1 MANVRDIKRRIRSV
15 KNTQQITKAMEMVAA
30 AKLRRAQGAVVAARP
45 YKAKLKEVLS
55 RLVTSLDTDNFQD
68 PLLEVRETKK
78 IGFVVIAADR
88 GLAGGYNANLIRNAV
103 TSIAKHRDVE
113 IGVLA
118 VGKKVRDFFKRR
130 KYSVEA
136 EFIGI
141 EDIPTMQE
149 AQEIAE
155 TISTFYTEGIYDEI
169 YLVYTEFI
177 TAMQQK
183 PSTTKILPIEPPT
196 KDEKENEELDYIFD
210 PSPKIVLSKLLPLYL
225 ANQVFSALLEAKASE
240 HGARMTAMGSATDNA
255 GEMIDKL
262 TLSYNR
268 ARQAAITREISEI
281 VGGAEAL
288 KG

>member
-1 MANVRDIKRRIRSV
+1 LAGVRDIKRRIRSI
-15 KNTQQITKAMEMVAA
+15 KSTQQITKAMEMVAA
-30 AKLRRAQGAVVAARP
+30 AKLRRAQTAVVATRP
-45 YKAKLKEVLS
+45 YSAKLKEILS
-55 RLVTSLDTDNFQD
+55 RLVASAGNLQE
-68 PLLEVRETKK
+68 PLLDVRQAKK
-78 IGFVVIAADR
+78 IGFVVITADR
-88 GLAGGYNANLIRNAV
+88 GLAGGYNANLIKSAV
-103 TSIAKHRDVE
+103 ASMAKHKDVE

-118 VGKKVRDFFKRR
+118 VGKKARDFFKRR
-130 KYSVEA
+130 NYHVEA

-141 EDIPTMQE
+141 LDIPTIQE
-149 AQEIAE
+149 ATEIAE
-155 TISTFYTEGIYDEI
+155 AVRAFYTEGIYDEV

-183 PSTTKILPIEPPT
+183 PKTARLLPIEAST
-196 KDEKENEELDYIFD
+196 TEEKEKEELDYLFE
-210 PSPKIVLSKLLPLYL
+210 PTPQVVLNKLLPLYL
-225 ANQVFSALLEAKASE
+225 TNQVFGALSEAKASE

-268 ARQAAITREISEI
+268 ARQDAITREISEI